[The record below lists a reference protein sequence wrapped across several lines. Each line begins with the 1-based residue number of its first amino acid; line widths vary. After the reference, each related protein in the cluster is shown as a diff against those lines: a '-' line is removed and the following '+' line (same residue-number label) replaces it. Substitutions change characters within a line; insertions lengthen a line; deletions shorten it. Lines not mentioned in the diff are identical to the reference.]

1 MRCGDDQHDED
12 AGGHAVGGIER
23 QAIPQQAGADEY
35 HRGVEQERGPFH
47 PNRFLRKP
55 YVASSLNRMENFFM
69 SRVFSRS
76 HVPANS

>member
-47 PNRFLRKP
+47 PETGFCG
-55 YVASSLNRMENFFM
+55 SRM
-69 SRVFSRS
+69 SQA
-76 HVPANS
+76 H